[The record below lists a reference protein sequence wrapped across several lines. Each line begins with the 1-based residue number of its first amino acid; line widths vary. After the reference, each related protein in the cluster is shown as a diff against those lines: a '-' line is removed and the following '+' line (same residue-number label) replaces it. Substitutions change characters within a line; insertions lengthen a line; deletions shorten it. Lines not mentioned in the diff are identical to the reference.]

1 MEIENKQK
9 LIKKLKYRSI
19 YSGSKENNF
28 ILSKFAIDQLELMNI
43 VELRSYEKFLE
54 LGDLIIWNWVS
65 KNQTPPNIIDKNYNK
80 FIIMLR
86 NY

>member
-1 MEIENKQK
+1 MAIVNKQN

-19 YSGSKENNF
+19 YSGSKESNF
-28 ILSKFAIDQLELMNI
+28 IFSKFATEQLKLMNLE
-43 VELRSYEKFLE
+43 ELRSYEKFLE

-65 KNQTPPNIIDKNYNK
+65 KNQKPPNIKDKLYNK
-80 FIIMLR
+80 FIVILR

>member
-1 MEIENKQK
+1 MKIENKQN

-19 YSGSKENNF
+19 YSGLKESNS
-28 ILSKFAIDQLELMNI
+28 ILRKFAIEQLEFLNLE
-43 VELRSYEKFLE
+43 ELRSYEKFLE
-54 LGDLIIWNWVS
+54 LGDLIIWNWVT
-65 KNQTPPNIIDKNYNK
+65 KNQAPPNIKDKMYNK

>member
-1 MEIENKQK
+1 MAIVNKQN

-28 ILSKFAIDQLELMNI
+28 IFSKFATEQLKLMNLE
-43 VELRSYEKFLE
+43 ELRSYEKFLE

-65 KNQTPPNIIDKNYNK
+65 KNQKPPNIKDKFYNK
-80 FIIMLR
+80 FIVILR

>member
-1 MEIENKQK
+1 MAIVNKQN

-19 YSGSKENNF
+19 YSGSKESNF
-28 ILSKFAIDQLELMNI
+28 IFSKFANEQLKLMNLE
-43 VELRSYEKFLE
+43 ELRSYEKFLE

-65 KNQTPPNIIDKNYNK
+65 KNQKPSNIRDKFYNK
-80 FIIMLR
+80 FINILR

>member
-1 MEIENKQK
+1 MAIVNKEN

-19 YSGSKENNF
+19 YSGSKESNF
-28 ILSKFAIDQLELMNI
+28 IFSKFATEQLKLMNLE
-43 VELRSYEKFLE
+43 ELKSYEKFLE

-65 KNQTPPNIIDKNYNK
+65 KNQKPPNIKDKLYNK
-80 FIIMLR
+80 FIVILR

>member
-1 MEIENKQK
+1 MAIVNKQY

-19 YSGSKENNF
+19 YSGSKESNF
-28 ILSKFAIDQLELMNI
+28 IFSKFASEQLKLMNLE
-43 VELRSYEKFLE
+43 ELRSYEKFLE

-65 KNQTPPNIIDKNYNK
+65 KNQKPPNIKDKFYNK
-80 FIIMLR
+80 FIVILR

>member
-1 MEIENKQK
+1 MTIKNKQN

-19 YSGSKENNF
+19 YSGSKECNF
-28 ILSKFAIDQLELMNI
+28 ILSKFALEQLELLNLM
-43 VELRSYEKFLE
+43 ELRSYEKFLE

-65 KNQTPPNIIDKNYNK
+65 KNQTPPNFKDKIFKK
-80 FIIMLR
+80 FIIILR

>member
-1 MEIENKQK
+1 MAIVNKQN

-19 YSGSKENNF
+19 YSGSKESNF
-28 ILSKFAIDQLELMNI
+28 IFSKFAKEQLKLMNLE
-43 VELRSYEKFLE
+43 ELRSYEKFLE

-65 KNQTPPNIIDKNYNK
+65 KNQKPPNIRDKFYNK
-80 FIIMLR
+80 FINILR

>member
-1 MEIENKQK
+1 MAIVNKEN

-19 YSGSKENNF
+19 YSGSKESNF
-28 ILSKFAIDQLELMNI
+28 IFSKFATEQLKLMNLE
-43 VELRSYEKFLE
+43 ELRSYEKFLE

-65 KNQTPPNIIDKNYNK
+65 KNQKPPNIKDKLYNK
-80 FIIMLR
+80 FIVILR

>member
-1 MEIENKQK
+1 MAIVNKQN

-19 YSGSKENNF
+19 YSGSKESNF
-28 ILSKFAIDQLELMNI
+28 IFSKFATEQLKLMNLE
-43 VELRSYEKFLE
+43 ELRSYEKFLE

-65 KNQTPPNIIDKNYNK
+65 KNQKPPNIKDKFYNK
-80 FIIMLR
+80 FIIILR

>member
-1 MEIENKQK
+1 MEIENKQN

-65 KNQTPPNIIDKNYNK
+65 KNQTPPNIKDKNYNK

>member
-1 MEIENKQK
+1 MAIVNKQN

-19 YSGSKENNF
+19 YSGSKESNF
-28 ILSKFAIDQLELMNI
+28 IFSKFATEQLKLMNLE
-43 VELRSYEKFLE
+43 ELRSYEKFLE

-65 KNQTPPNIIDKNYNK
+65 KNQKPPNIKDKFYNK
-80 FIIMLR
+80 FIVILR

>member
-1 MEIENKQK
+1 MAIVNKQN

-19 YSGSKENNF
+19 YSGSKESNF
-28 ILSKFAIDQLELMNI
+28 IFNKFATEQLKLMNI
-43 VELRSYEKFLE
+43 EELRSYEKFLE

-65 KNQTPPNIIDKNYNK
+65 KNQKPPNIRDKFYKK
-80 FIIMLR
+80 FINILR

>member
-1 MEIENKQK
+1 MAIVNKQN

-19 YSGSKENNF
+19 YSGSKESNF
-28 ILSKFAIDQLELMNI
+28 IFSKFANEQLKLMNLE
-43 VELRSYEKFLE
+43 ELRSYEKFLE

-65 KNQTPPNIIDKNYNK
+65 KNQKPSKIRDKFYNK
-80 FIIMLR
+80 FINILR

>member
-1 MEIENKQK
+1 MAIVNKQN

-19 YSGSKENNF
+19 YTGSKESNF
-28 ILSKFAIDQLELMNI
+28 IFSKFATEQLKLMNLE
-43 VELRSYEKFLE
+43 ELRSYEKFLE

-65 KNQTPPNIIDKNYNK
+65 KNQKPPNIKDKLYNK
-80 FIIMLR
+80 FIVILR

>member
-1 MEIENKQK
+1 MAIVNKQN

-19 YSGSKENNF
+19 YTGSKESNF
-28 ILSKFAIDQLELMNI
+28 IFSKFATEQLKLMNLE
-43 VELRSYEKFLE
+43 ELRSYEKFLE

-65 KNQTPPNIIDKNYNK
+65 KNQKPPNIKDKFYNK
-80 FIIMLR
+80 FIVILR

>member
-1 MEIENKQK
+1 MAIVNKQY

-19 YSGSKENNF
+19 YSGSKESNF
-28 ILSKFAIDQLELMNI
+28 IFSKFATEQLKLMNLE
-43 VELRSYEKFLE
+43 ELRSYEKFLE

-65 KNQTPPNIIDKNYNK
+65 KNQKPPNIKDKLYNK
-80 FIIMLR
+80 FIVILR